1 MLYKIK
7 HYRTTKLHQRAHKTT
22 KQTKHGN
29 LYNDLANFQKSCFL
43 LLFFKVDLSLYEFP
57 CFVFLV
63 IWGKGP
69 CNFIIQSCLI
79 LCNTT
84 KNWQKSQLRY
94 FEQFRAISR
103 LFGANSVLV
112 SIVSEFVVN
121 CTIKE
126 TVPGKSKQYSPLPH
140 HQTPCSHKRRHSVHK
155 QPWHATTS
163 HSHHLIVLINEKIT

>member
-1 MLYKIK
+1 MKINVEK
-7 HYRTTKLHQRAHKTT
+7 CKNFEKQVTKNMIFFINSVNSLLCCIKLSIIVQRNYINVLT
-22 KQTKHGN
+22 KRLSKQSMGT
-29 LYNDLANFQKSCFL
+29 YNDLANFQKSCFL

-63 IWGKGP
+63 IWGEGP

-84 KNWQKSQLRY
+84 KNWQKSQSRY

-112 SIVSEFVVN
+112 SIFSEFA
-121 CTIKE
+121 
-126 TVPGKSKQYSPLPH
+126 Y
-140 HQTPCSHKRRHSVHK
+140 
-155 QPWHATTS
+155 
-163 HSHHLIVLINEKIT
+163 

>member
-112 SIVSEFVVN
+112 SIVSEFVVWN
-121 CTIKE
+121 HLWNSLWGFRSRSTSRYIW
-126 TVPGKSKQYSPLPH
+126 
-140 HQTPCSHKRRHSVHK
+140 HS
-155 QPWHATTS
+155 W
-163 HSHHLIVLINEKIT
+163 

>member
-43 LLFFKVDLSLYEFP
+43 LLFFNVDLSLYEFP

-63 IWGKGP
+63 IWGEGP

-84 KNWQKSQLRY
+84 KNWQKSQSRY

-112 SIVSEFVVN
+112 SIVSEFVVIYKWGN
-121 CTIKE
+121 PNQKSSE
-126 TVPGKSKQYSPLPH
+126 TGRYRLIWWETGKI
-140 HQTPCSHKRRHSVHK
+140 SH
-155 QPWHATTS
+155 
-163 HSHHLIVLINEKIT
+163 